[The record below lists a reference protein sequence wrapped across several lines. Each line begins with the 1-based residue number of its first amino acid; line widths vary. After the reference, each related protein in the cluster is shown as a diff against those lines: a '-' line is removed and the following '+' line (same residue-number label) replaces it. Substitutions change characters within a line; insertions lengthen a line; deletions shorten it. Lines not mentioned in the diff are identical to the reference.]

1 MTEKIAALNLVR
13 MPLADVNHPHP
24 KNPRDIPAADSEEI
38 RVLDASLDH
47 DYFDPVVWNSRNGL
61 LVSGHVRVPRLIALG
76 FTHADVSVVDY
87 DEATHEA
94 RLLAGNDHSGKNN
107 EDKLD
112 ALLTSLRTSEV
123 DPVLA
128 MLAALPPEPP
138 PPGPPPEEPVFNYK
152 SQFGVIVI
160 CADEAAQEQTFN
172 QLTSLGMACRVVV
185 T

>member
-1 MTEKIAALNLVR
+1 MTSQNSAPEKIAALNLVR

-24 KNPRDIPAADSEEI
+24 KNPRDIPPDDSEEI

-112 ALLTSLRTSEV
+112 ALLASLRTSEV

-128 MLAALPPEPP
+128 MLAA
-138 PPGPPPEEPVFNYK
+138 
-152 SQFGVIVI
+152 
-160 CADEAAQEQTFN
+160 FN
-172 QLTSLGMACRVVV
+172 QDEPEFKPGTEDDQGQLDKLAPKMVNCPHCKTTFDARGHEQV
-185 T
+185 